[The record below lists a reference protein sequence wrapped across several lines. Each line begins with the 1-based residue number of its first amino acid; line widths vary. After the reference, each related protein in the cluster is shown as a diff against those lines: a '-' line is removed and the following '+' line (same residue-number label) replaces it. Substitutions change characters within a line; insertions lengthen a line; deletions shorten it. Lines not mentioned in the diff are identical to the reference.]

1 MGKPLAGSM
10 IHMKHLDSLRDI
22 SELYTY
28 LVSDESGYTTGAEYT
43 SMAATLHN
51 NERDSLS
58 GHKI

>member
-1 MGKPLAGSM
+1 M

-28 LVSDESGYTTGAEYT
+28 LVSDESSYTTGAEYT
-43 SMAATLHN
+43 SMAARLHN

>member
-1 MGKPLAGSM
+1 M

-22 SELYTY
+22 NELYTY